1 MTTKDIIEELNQMTI
16 IDSEDYEPLERIDE
30 LTDFLKQ
37 NEDGHLGCDTMINL
51 LERHPQVEFGTPG
64 QPIHLLESYSGH
76 YEELL
81 MASLDRQPTVMT
93 IWMLNRIINAEDG
106 SNRDKLIDKMKS
118 YMTHPLADEQAK
130 DTAKDFYT
138 YQTTE

>member
-30 LTDFLKQ
+30 LTDFLEQ
-37 NEDGHLGCDTMINL
+37 NEDGHLACDAMINL
-51 LERHPQVEFGTPG
+51 LERHPHIEFGTPG

-81 MASLDRQPTVMT
+81 MASLDRQPTFMT
-93 IWMLNRIINAEDG
+93 IWMLNRIINAEEG
-106 SNRDKLIDKMKS
+106 LSRDKLVDKMKS
-118 YMTHPLADEQAK
+118 YMTHPLADEEAK
-130 DTAKDFYT
+130 DSAKKFYI
-138 YQTTE
+138 YQTEE